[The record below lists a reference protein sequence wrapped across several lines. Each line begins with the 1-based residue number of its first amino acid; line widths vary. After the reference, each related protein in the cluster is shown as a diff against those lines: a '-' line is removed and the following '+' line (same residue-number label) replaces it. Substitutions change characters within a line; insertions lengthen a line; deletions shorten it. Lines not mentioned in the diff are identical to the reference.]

1 MPAPMNRRTVILTTA
16 AWGGVGA
23 MPAQALWPVVGF
35 FARLGISAVARQSA
49 GRFLA
54 RSAARALIR
63 PLAKRSLR
71 RVTRTEGDK
80 ARNSMAREGFTRVV
94 NELGGELI
102 TDIATNV
109 ILPDSMATSPGTKPV
124 KKPGTTTA
132 TTTGITTGT
141 TTGPTA
147 PILSRPD
154 LAPGLVPGL
163 VPETLA
169 IHAETP
175 DNDGIHG
182 HAQCL
187 ALVTPPVMAPA
198 MAPAVTPAVTP
209 APAARPDRAR
219 NGVVMIESPEI
230 ISLDLLQQGA
240 RQQFGIAGPD
250 LARLSYPIAIRD
262 KGHYTYAAGH
272 RSPTRL
278 LSAEGIILLESHVSG
293 DRGFVHTEFR
303 PHRNSRFPRLD
314 YEIEVL

>member
-132 TTTGITTGT
+132 TTTA
-141 TTGPTA
+141 PTA
-147 PILSRPD
+147 PIPPR
-154 LAPGLVPGL
+154 PGLVPGL

-187 ALVTPPVMAPA
+187 ALVTPPV